1 MEAWVDRSVQLRER
15 ARPKAEPV
23 KNYTFEIGAALCVAL
38 IAATAWSVLAAGWVN
53 GGGGAAVVAVTSV
66 VEAALLAQARAP
78 RIAAAIAAPFLGLA
92 AIIPTTL
99 AAMPPVAGQTAGSI
113 AEHYVRALFT
123 GLSSSTDWD
132 FTVGLCAVLFLCGY
146 WLGWVAL
153 REHRGVLAVIPVFSV
168 LATNVVNAKDPDP
181 IAFPETVAVVL
192 ALAVI
197 AAAYLGALGDRW
209 AAARITPIGGMRVRF
224 GSSAAAVAVGLTV
237 VALLVPPLTD
247 TDISSRLFPNG
258 LGIGASGKGS
268 GHPGLGGVGT
278 IGFNPSVELG
288 GPLVSKPQLEMTY
301 TTANNVPTY
310 LRVEDDTQFVDGS
323 WFPQTGI
330 LGPTSNTWNDV
341 PFLGG
346 PLPRDTDPT
355 HGGVGADQEQV
366 QATVVMQKGATGQQ
380 PLVPFVGDPDAVNLP
395 GTAYGAV
402 AATAPSTLLSVDDV
416 QLDQDIVNGTTVQ
429 STALVST
436 ATAAQLEAAGTNYP
450 SWTSPY
456 TATKDDGSRSVETIA
471 SLAKEW
477 TAGTTN
483 PYDEA
488 TAIQNRLRNPAYFQ
502 YTLDPP
508 AVPNPT
514 IWPVVYFLTVSHR
527 GYCQYF
533 ASAMGAMLRT
543 LGIPTR
549 LVSGYGPGTTRAQ
562 SGRQGQRE
570 QTVSTSD
577 AHSWVEGYFP
587 GYGWIPFEPTPPSAQ
602 GNYQPLPRGTQA
614 VTGVVLPTSTPSVS
628 KASPTPVRGFGGN
641 DPGVTKAKPTH
652 PGIPGA
658 VIGALAVLG
667 GAIVLIVA
675 AVLWFALPRS
685 LKGAWRRVETLG
697 VISGMDRRR
706 AETHRA
712 YAARL
717 AKARPRAKDALTEL
731 AAVTARAEFS
741 AEGASGP
748 ERAVALQTWR
758 RALFAAR
765 PRPGKSPG

>member
-1 MEAWVDRSVQLRER
+1 
-15 ARPKAEPV
+15 
-23 KNYTFEIGAALCVAL
+23 
-38 IAATAWSVLAAGWVN
+38 
-53 GGGGAAVVAVTSV
+53 
-66 VEAALLAQARAP
+66 
-78 RIAAAIAAPFLGLA
+78 
-92 AIIPTTL
+92 
-99 AAMPPVAGQTAGSI
+99 
-113 AEHYVRALFT
+113 
-123 GLSSSTDWD
+123 
-132 FTVGLCAVLFLCGY
+132 
-146 WLGWVAL
+146 
-153 REHRGVLAVIPVFSV
+153 
-168 LATNVVNAKDPDP
+168 
-181 IAFPETVAVVL
+181 
-192 ALAVI
+192 VI

-209 AAARITPIGGMRVRF
+209 TAARITPIGGMRVRF

-258 LGIGASGKGS
+258 LGIGTSGKG
-268 GHPGLGGVGT
+268 GGQAGLGGVAT

-288 GPLVSKPQLEMTY
+288 GPLVSKPQLVMTY

-330 LGPTSNTWNDV
+330 NGPTSNTWNDV
-341 PFLGG
+341 PFPGG

-366 QATVVMQKGATGQQ
+366 QATVVMQKGSTGQQ

-402 AATAPSTLLSVDDV
+402 APTAPSTLLSVDDV

-436 ATAAQLEAAGTNYP
+436 ATATQLESAGTNYP

-456 TATKDDGSRSVETIA
+456 TVTTDDGSHSVETIA
-471 SLAKEW
+471 NLAKQW
-477 TAGTTN
+477 TAGMTN

-488 TAIQNRLRNPAYFQ
+488 TAIQNRLRNPAFFQ

-508 AVPNPT
+508 AVPNPS

-533 ASAMGAMLRT
+533 ASAMGTMLRT

-577 AHSWVEGYFP
+577 AHSWVEAYFP

-602 GNYQPLPRGTQA
+602 GNYEPLPRGTQA
-614 VTGVVLPTSTPSVS
+614 VTGVVLPTSTPGAT
-628 KASPTPVRGFGGN
+628 KASPTPAHGFGGN

-652 PGIPGA
+652 PGIPGS

-667 GAIVLIVA
+667 GVLVLVVV

-741 AEGASGP
+741 AEGASEP
-748 ERAVALQTWR
+748 ECTVALQTWR

-765 PRPGKSPG
+765 PRLGRSPG

>member
-1 MEAWVDRSVQLRER
+1 MEAWVDRSVQLRDR
-15 ARPKAEPV
+15 VRPKPEPV
-23 KNYTFEIGAALCVAL
+23 RNYTFELGAALCVAL
-38 IAATAWSVLAAGWVN
+38 IAATAWAVLAAGWVN

-92 AIIPTTL
+92 AIVPTTL
-99 AAMPPVAGQTAGSI
+99 AAMPPVSGQTVGSV
-113 AEHYVRALFT
+113 AAHYLQALFT

-132 FTVGLCAVLFLCGY
+132 FTVGLCAILFLCGY

-181 IAFPETVAVVL
+181 IAFPETIAVVL

-237 VALLVPPLTD
+237 VALIVPPLTN
-247 TDISSRLFPNG
+247 TDISTRLFPHG
-258 LGIGASGKGS
+258 LGIGTSGKNGS
-268 GHPGLGGVGT
+268 HPGLGGVAT

-301 TTANNVPTY
+301 TTTTNVPTY
-310 LRVEDDTQFVDGS
+310 VRIEDDTQFLEGN

-330 LGPTSNTWNDV
+330 NGPTSNTWNDV
-341 PFLGG
+341 PFESGL
-346 PLPRDTDPT
+346 LPRDTDPAD
-355 HGGVGADQEQV
+355 GGIGASQQQV

-380 PLVPFVGDPDAVNLP
+380 SLVPFVGDPAAVNVP
-395 GTAYGAV
+395 GTAFGAV
-402 AATAPSTLLSVDDV
+402 KPAAPTQLLSVDDV
-416 QLDQDIVNGTTVQ
+416 QLSQDIVNGTTVV
-429 STALVST
+429 STSFVST
-436 ATAAQLEAAGTNYP
+436 ATAAQLQEAGTNYP

-456 TATKDDGSRSVETIA
+456 TEAKDDGSGSIA
-471 SLAKEW
+471 IIQKLAKEW
-477 TAGTTN
+477 TAGLTN

-488 TAIQNRLRNPAYFQ
+488 TAIQNRLRNPAFFQ
-502 YTLDPP
+502 YTLVPP
-508 AVPNPT
+508 AVPNAS

-533 ASAMGAMLRT
+533 ASAMGTMLRT

-562 SGRQGQRE
+562 NGRQGQRE
-570 QTVSTSD
+570 QAVTTSD
-577 AHSWVEGYFP
+577 AHSWVEAYFP

-602 GNYQPLPRGTQA
+602 GDYQPLPRGSQA
-614 VTGVVLPTSTPSVS
+614 VTGVVGPTSNPVVRGGT
-628 KASPTPVRGFGGN
+628 PTPAHGFGGP
-641 DPGVTKAKPTH
+641 DPGVTRITPTKPGV
-652 PGIPGA
+652 PA
-658 VIGALAVLG
+658 LLIGALAVLG
-667 GAIVLIVA
+667 GALVLLIA
-675 AVLWFALPRS
+675 AVLWLALPRS
-685 LKGAWRRVETLG
+685 LKGTWRRVETLG
-697 VISGMDRRR
+697 VMSGMDRRR
-706 AETHRA
+706 AETHLA

-717 AKARPRAKDALTEL
+717 AKARPRAGDALSEL
-731 AAVTARAEFS
+731 ASVTARAEFS
-741 AEGASGP
+741 AEGVTQQ
-748 ERAVALQTWR
+748 ERAVALHHWR

-765 PRPGKSPG
+765 PRLGRSPG

>member
-15 ARPKAEPV
+15 ARPKPEPI
-23 KNYTFEIGAALCVAL
+23 KNYTFEISAALCVAL
-38 IAATAWSVLAAGWVN
+38 IAATAWSVLAAGWVT

-92 AIIPTTL
+92 AIVPTTL
-99 AAMPPVAGQTAGSI
+99 AAMPPVAGQTVGTI
-113 AEHYVRALFT
+113 ASHYVRALVT
-123 GLSSSTDWD
+123 GLASSTDWD
-132 FTVGLCAVLFLCGY
+132 FTVGLCAILFLCGY

-209 AAARITPIGGMRVRF
+209 ASARITPIGGMRVRF

-237 VALLVPPLTD
+237 IALLVPPLTD

-258 LGIGASGKGS
+258 LGIGTSGKG
-268 GHPGLGGVGT
+268 GGQAGVGGVAT

-288 GPLVSKPQLEMTY
+288 GPLISKPQLVMTY
-301 TTANNVPTY
+301 TTNNNVPTY
-310 LRVEDDTQFVDGS
+310 IRVEDDTQFVNGS

-330 LGPTSNTWNDV
+330 NGPTSNTWNDV
-341 PFLGG
+341 PFPGG
-346 PLPRDTDPT
+346 LLPRDTDPAD
-355 HGGVGADQEQV
+355 GGVGADQQQV
-366 QATVVMQKGATGQQ
+366 QATVVLQKGATGQQ
-380 PLVPFVGDPDAVNLP
+380 PLVPFAGDPDAVNLS

-402 AATAPSTLLSVDDV
+402 APSAPSSLLSVDDV
-416 QLDQDIVNGTTVQ
+416 QLDQDIVNGTTVE
-429 STALVST
+429 STSLVST
-436 ATAAQLEAAGTNYP
+436 ATAVELESAGTRYP

-456 TATKDDGSRSVETIA
+456 TEARDDGTGSIATIK
-471 SLAKEW
+471 SLAEKW
-477 TAGTTN
+477 TAGLTN

-488 TAIQNRLRNPAYFQ
+488 TAIQNHLRNPAFFQ

-508 AVPNPT
+508 PVPNAT
-514 IWPVVYFLTVSHR
+514 VWPVVYFLTVSHR

-533 ASAMGAMLRT
+533 ASAMGTMLRT

-577 AHSWVEGYFP
+577 AHSWVEAYFP

-602 GNYQPLPRGTQA
+602 GDYQPLPRGAQA
-614 VTGVVLPTSTPSVS
+614 VTGVTPPTSGPVVKT
-628 KASPTPVRGFGGN
+628 SPTPLRGFGGN
-641 DPGVTKAKPTH
+641 DPGVTKTTTSK
-652 PGIPGA
+652 PGIPGP
-658 VIGALAVLG
+658 VIAALAVLAG
-667 GAIVLIVA
+667 VLVLIVA
-675 AVLWFALPRS
+675 AVLWLALPRS
-685 LKGAWRRVETLG
+685 LKGAWRRVEALG
-697 VISGMDRRR
+697 VMSGMDRRR

-717 AKARPRAKDALTEL
+717 AVARPRAKDALNEL
-731 AAVTARAEFS
+731 ASVTARAEFS
-741 AEGASGP
+741 AEGASEG
-748 ERAVALQTWR
+748 ERAVALHTWR
-758 RALFAAR
+758 KALFAAR
-765 PRPGKSPG
+765 PRLGKSPG